1 MTAPSTPSDEP
12 RLLAQART
20 LRALADE
27 LEREA
32 RELPA
37 DVAARLAEQIEDA
50 IDAAEAARVL
60 GDPTEERI
68 PWAKVKERLGL

>member
-1 MTAPSTPSDEP
+1 MAAPSNPSNEP
-12 RLLAQART
+12 RLVAQART
-20 LRALADE
+20 LRALADD

-32 RELPA
+32 RELPP

-60 GDPTEERI
+60 GDSTEERI
-68 PWAKVKERLGL
+68 PWAKVKARLGL